1 MRIKFKKKKKVA
13 GLVKWT
19 IVLPKE
25 KWPAHLVCASLVQL
39 SGRSLEAFDDYPA
52 TAGVSLLLAF
62 GVWSVP
68 PFDSPLGQ
76 LGPMISGRGAFL
88 SEKENVSEFNFFF

>member
-1 MRIKFKKKKKVA
+1 
-13 GLVKWT
+13 VKWT

-25 KWPAHLVCASLVQL
+25 KWPAHLVRASLVQL

-76 LGPMISGRGAFL
+76 LGPMISGRGAFFSGPQERKL
-88 SEKENVSEFNFFF
+88 SEFNFFFC